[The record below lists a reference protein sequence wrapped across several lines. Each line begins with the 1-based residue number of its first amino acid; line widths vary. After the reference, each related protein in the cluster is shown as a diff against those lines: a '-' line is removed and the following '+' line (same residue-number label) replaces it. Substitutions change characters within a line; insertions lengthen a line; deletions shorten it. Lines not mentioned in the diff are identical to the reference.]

1 MTTLLKTLGL
11 VPAILFG
18 VLTLGVVALTG
29 LYLYLAPQL
38 PAADK
43 LTEVRLQ
50 VPLKVYAREGGL
62 IAEFGEMRRI
72 PVRLGQVPKRLVQA
86 VLAAEDDRFYSHP
99 GVDYQGLLRAAFSL
113 LLTGEKRQ
121 GGSTITMQVARNF
134 FLSSEKTFLRKFK
147 EILLAFRIEQ
157 SLSKDQ
163 ILELYLNKIYCGNRA
178 YGVAAAAQ
186 FYYGVELNQLTLA
199 QMATIAG
206 LPKAPSRYN
215 PIVNLERA
223 VERRDYILERM
234 HSLGYIGADE
244 YQTARASVETAA
256 RHGPEIE
263 VEAPHVAEMVRAE
276 MVRRYGEEEAYTGG
290 YQVYTTLNARQQT
303 AANQALRAALIEYDR
318 RHGYRKRVNGNGE
331 WVNGKNITGSA
342 PLASLSS
349 SPITRSPA
357 DWQAALEGYT
367 ESGGLLPA
375 LVLEVD
381 GQGAR
386 AYTPGQGVVELT
398 WAGLSWARRYVN
410 ENSRGAQPKTADQI
424 LKVGDII
431 RLQRGS
437 GGVWMLAQLPA
448 VEGGLVALHPSNG
461 AISAL
466 SGGFNFYQSNF
477 NRVHQASRQPGSS
490 FKPFLYSAA
499 LERGFTPA
507 SVVNDAPVIVAGAG
521 LDQSTWRPEN
531 FGGKFYGPTRLR
543 EALAHSRNVVSI
555 RVLRAIGIPYA
566 VEYAARFGFKP
577 EQLPGVLSL
586 ALGSGAVTLLELARG
601 YTVFANGGYLIE
613 PYFIDRILDAQGQVL
628 MQADPLTVCAQCDA
642 QGRASV
648 AGKSEA
654 KGSRMPG
661 ATEQDASAAPRVI
674 SAQNAYLMTSMLQDV
689 IRIGTARRALELKRA
704 DLAGKTGTTNDLR
717 DAWFAG
723 YNPELVAAAW
733 VGFDNH
739 TPLGDEET
747 GGRAALPMWIRFMEI
762 ALKDVPE
769 QPLVAPAGVVTLRI
783 DPVSGAHADEND
795 PTAIPELFNSEQ
807 LPTAQPPPLSP
818 GAGSATEQLF

>member
-1 MTTLLKTLGL
+1 MLASLQMTPLLKTLGL

-18 VLTLGVVALTG
+18 VVTLGVVALTG

-38 PAADK
+38 PTADN
-43 LTEVRLQ
+43 LIEVRLQ

-72 PVRLGQVPKRLVQA
+72 PVRFGQVPKRLVQA

-134 FLSSEKTFLRKFK
+134 FLSSEKTFMRKFR

-163 ILELYLNKIYCGNRA
+163 ILELYLNKIYYGNRA

-215 PIVNLERA
+215 PIVNLERT

-244 YQTARASVETAA
+244 YQTARDAPETAA

-318 RHGYRKRVNGNGE
+318 RHGYRKPEGHVELKKDAN
-331 WVNGKNITGSA
+331 S
-342 PLASLSS
+342 
-349 SPITRSPA
+349 A

-375 LVLEVD
+375 LVLEVR

-410 ENSRGAQPKTADQI
+410 ENSRGAQPKKADQI
-424 LKVGDII
+424 LKAGDII

-448 VEGGLVALHPSNG
+448 AEGGLVALHPSNG

-477 NRVHQASRQPGSS
+477 NRVHQANRQPGSS

-507 SVVNDAPVIVAGAG
+507 SVVNDAPVIVAGAD

-661 ATEQDASAAPRVI
+661 ATEQDAPAAPRVI

-704 DLAGKTGTTNDLR
+704 DLSGKTGTTNDLR

-723 YNPELVAAAW
+723 YNPKLVAAAW

-769 QPLVAPAGVVTLRI
+769 QPFAVPAGVVTLRI

-807 LPTAQPPPLSP
+807 LPTAQPPLSP
-818 GAGSATEQLF
+818 GAGSASEQLF

>member
-1 MTTLLKTLGL
+1 MSPFIKTLGFI
-11 VPAILFG
+11 PAALLAL
-18 VLTLGVVALTG
+18 LTLGVVVLTG

-38 PAADK
+38 PSADK

-50 VPLKVYAREGGL
+50 VPLKVYTRAGGL

-72 PVRLGQVPKRLVQA
+72 PVQFGQVPKQLVQA

-99 GVDYQGLLRAAFSL
+99 GVDYQGLLRAALSL
-113 LLTGEKRQ
+113 AATGEKKQ

-134 FLSSEKTFLRKFK
+134 FLSSEKTFMRKFR

-163 ILELYLNKIYCGNRA
+163 ILELYLNKIYYGNRA

-186 FYYGVELNQLTLA
+186 FYYGAQLNQLTLA
-199 QMATIAG
+199 QMATLAG
-206 LPKAPSRYN
+206 LPKAPSRHN

-234 HSLGYIGADE
+234 HVLGYIGAAE
-244 YQTARASVETAA
+244 YQAARASAETAA
-256 RHGPEIE
+256 RHAPEIE
-263 VEAPHVAEMVRAE
+263 VEAPHMAEMARTE
-276 MVRRYGEEEAYTGG
+276 MVRRYGETEAYTGG
-290 YQVYTTLNARQQT
+290 YEVYTTLDARQQT
-303 AANQALRAALIEYDR
+303 AANQALRAALLEYDQ

-331 WVNGKNITGSA
+331 WVNGKNITHH
-342 PLASLSS
+342 S
-349 SPITRSPA
+349 SPLTRFPA

-381 GQGAR
+381 RQGAR

-398 WAGLSWARRYVN
+398 WAGMSWARRYVN
-410 ENSRGAQPKTADQI
+410 ENSRGAQPKTAHQI
-424 LKVGDII
+424 LKPGDII

-437 GGVWMLAQLPA
+437 GGVWLLAQLPA
-448 VEGGLVALHPSNG
+448 VEGGLVALHPATG

-466 SGGFNFYQSNF
+466 AGGFNFYQSNF
-477 NRVHQASRQPGSS
+477 NRVLQANRQPGSS

-507 SVVNDAPVIVAGAG
+507 SVVNDAPVIVEGADLG
-521 LDQSTWRPEN
+521 STWRPEN

-543 EALAHSRNVVSI
+543 NAIAHSRNMVSI
-555 RVLRAIGIPYA
+555 RVLRAMGVPYA

-577 EQLPGVLSL
+577 EQLPKVLSL
-586 ALGSGAVTLLELARG
+586 ALGSGSVTPLELARA
-601 YTVFANGGYLIE
+601 YAVFANGGYLIE
-613 PYFIDRILDAQGQVL
+613 PYFINRIVDAQGRVL

-648 AGKSEA
+648 AG
-654 KGSRMPG
+654 GRMPG
-661 ATEQDASAAPRVI
+661 ATEEGVAPHAGQGRNAPRVI
-674 SAQNAYLMTSMLQDV
+674 SAQNAYLMNSMLRDV
-689 IRIGTARRALELKRA
+689 IRVGTARRALELKRG

-723 YNPELVAAAW
+723 FNPELVAAAW

-739 TPLGDEET
+739 APLGDEET
-747 GGRAALPMWIRFMEI
+747 GGRAALPAWMRFMEA

-769 QPLVAPAGVVTLRI
+769 QPYPVPAGIVTLRI
-783 DPVSGAHADEND
+783 DPESGALAAEND
-795 PTAIPELFNSEQ
+795 AHAITEVFNSEQ
-807 LPTAQPPPLSP
+807 LPAHTAQPNAAG
-818 GAGSATEQLF
+818 GAGAEQLF

>member
-1 MTTLLKTLGL
+1 MSPFIKTLGFIPVAL
-11 VPAILFG
+11 LALF
-18 VLTLGVVALTG
+18 TLGVVVLTG
-29 LYLYLAPQL
+29 SYLYLAPQL
-38 PAADK
+38 PSADK

-50 VPLKVYAREGGL
+50 VPLKVYTHEGKL

-72 PVRLGQVPKRLVQA
+72 PVQFGQVPKQLVQA

-99 GVDYQGLLRAAFSL
+99 GVDYQGLLRAALSL
-113 LLTGEKRQ
+113 AATGEKKQ

-134 FLSSEKTFLRKFK
+134 FLSSEKTFLRKFR

-163 ILELYLNKIYCGNRA
+163 ILELYLNKIYYGNRA

-186 FYYGVELNQLTLA
+186 FYYGAQLNQLTLA
-199 QMATIAG
+199 QIATLAG
-206 LPKAPSRYN
+206 LPKAPSRHN

-234 HSLGYIGADE
+234 YSLGYIGAAE
-244 YQTARASVETAA
+244 YQTARASAETAA
-256 RHGPEIE
+256 RHAPEIE
-263 VEAPHVAEMVRAE
+263 VEAPHMAEMARTE
-276 MVRRYGEEEAYTGG
+276 MVRRYGETEAYTGG
-290 YQVYTTLNARQQT
+290 YEVYTTLNARQQT
-303 AANQALRAALIEYDR
+303 AANQGLRAALLEYDR
-318 RHGYRKRVNGNGE
+318 RHGYRKPEGRAELKQDAN
-331 WVNGKNITGSA
+331 S
-342 PLASLSS
+342 
-349 SPITRSPA
+349 A
-357 DWQAALEGYT
+357 DWQAALERYT

-375 LVLEVD
+375 LVLEAR
-381 GQGAR
+381 GQRAR
-386 AYTPGQGVVELT
+386 VYTPSQGVLELT
-398 WAGLSWARRYVN
+398 WAGLSWAAPFIN
-410 ENSRGAQPKTADQI
+410 ENRRGAPPKNAAQI
-424 LKVGDII
+424 LKAGDII

-437 GGVWMLAQLPA
+437 NEAWLLAQMPA
-448 VEGGLVALHPSNG
+448 VEGGLVALHPATG

-466 SGGFNFYQSNF
+466 AGGFNFYQSNF
-477 NRVHQASRQPGSS
+477 NRVLQANRQPGSS

-507 SVVNDAPVIVAGAG
+507 SVVNDAPVIVEGAD

-543 EALAHSRNVVSI
+543 NAIAHSRNMVSI
-555 RVLRAIGIPYA
+555 RVLRAMGVPYA

-577 EQLPGVLSL
+577 GQLPKVLSL
-586 ALGSGAVTLLELARG
+586 ALGSGSVTPLELARA
-601 YTVFANGGYLIE
+601 YAVFANGGYLIE
-613 PYFIDRILDAQGQVL
+613 PYFMDRIVDAQGRVL

-661 ATEQDASAAPRVI
+661 ATEDGAAPHVGQGRNAPRVI
-674 SAQNAYLMTSMLQDV
+674 SAQNAYLMNSMLQDV
-689 IRIGTARRALELKRA
+689 IRVGTARRALELKRG

-723 YNPELVAAAW
+723 FNPELVAAAW

-739 TPLGDEET
+739 APLGDEET
-747 GGRAALPMWIRFMEI
+747 GGRAALPAWMRFMEA

-769 QPLVAPAGVVTLRI
+769 QPYPVPAGIVTLRI
-783 DPVSGAHADEND
+783 DPESGALAAEND
-795 PTAIPELFNSEQ
+795 AHAIVEVFNSEQ
-807 LPTAQPPPLSP
+807 LPAHTAQPNAAG
-818 GAGSATEQLF
+818 GAGAEQLF